1 MITKNQTKNRTSLKR
16 LFLSLMTCFMFLM
29 GMWTTGAQAQTV
41 TIGTGTS
48 TVSTVPIYSCY
59 GYSYSQILYL
69 GSEITTG
76 GWGGG
81 AGTINKIRFYYAT
94 AAATPGN
101 YNNWTVYL
109 GNTTATTLT
118 AGPANYTPTSSMTQC
133 FSGTVTFPAAGNWM
147 EITLSTPFSYTGNN
161 LIVAV
166 DENAT
171 GYSCSATWRYTTT
184 SGTMTRYLYSDT
196 YNPNPAALPGSY
208 SGSSS
213 STTSRPNIQL
223 DMVGAPCSGTPT
235 PGNTVSNT
243 NPVCTGVNFNLSLQN
258 LTSGSGVTYQWQS
271 ADDAAFTIGVTNL
284 GTSTTQTTSQ
294 TSAKYYRC
302 NVTCTNSGQS
312 AYSNPLQVTM
322 NSDFCQCAAYCA
334 SAFTSVTYEF
344 ITNVTFAGIN
354 NTSTGTVGGPVNYT
368 NLSGSVTIGQP
379 STLSVTIDPDANEY
393 VYAWI
398 DWDQNGT
405 FGNNA
410 NEVYTLATSTS
421 IAGPHTLSITPPVGA
436 TLGSTRMRVMID
448 WDNATPNPCRSA
460 TYGEAEDYCIT
471 VNPPP
476 PCSGTPSGGTSA
488 ASANPVCQYNPT
500 TLSLTGHST
509 GMGGLSY
516 QWKTSATPGG
526 PYTDISGATTTSYVY
541 TPSASGTEYIVC
553 EVSCSFSSLSAL
565 STETTLVV
573 NPGPSGTATGP
584 GTLLTY
590 QNGTFTVTGYPLG
603 TTFQWQASTTNCAA
617 GFSDIVSATS
627 DNVLLNSNAAGTF
640 YIRCMMTN
648 AGCSAPSNCITLVV
662 SVAGDNVCSANTL
675 NVGVNGPYTN
685 VGATLET
692 GEVAPPSASCT
703 AQTGW
708 CSTTLNNTVWF
719 TFTPPASGQY
729 SFGLDPAR
737 NRWDTQF
744 ALWNASACSP
754 FAGFTLIAA
763 NDDSASSPFNSYIQP
778 LCLNAGQTYYFQ
790 FDGYSTTNNNWGILV
805 TQVNTVTA
813 GISGSQTGCSAV
825 NLTATGGSTYL
836 WSGGSTPS
844 TAANTFTA
852 SGPYTVTVT
861 SAQGCTSQATANVVI
876 NVPSTDPGSATSNAS
891 FDAIC
896 AGGNVTLTVGGGTLG
911 TGADWQWY
919 SGSCGGTPVGS
930 GGSITVSPA
939 ATTTYFVRAEG
950 VCGNTMC
957 VFITITVSNG
967 IPAQSVVIPI
977 TGLPNYACNGT
988 TAAVSIPAVANA
1000 TQYTWDGPT
1009 GTTFDG
1015 QPSPY
1020 VSTMPSVNIVFGNPN
1035 GSGYRI
1041 GVQAGNGC
1049 GSSLRKSQWVRSIVS
1064 TPAAV
1069 SGATTTCAS
1078 SSGTYTTNSSEGA
1091 TSYLWTISGDA
1102 TVIGTDTNVTVNFG
1116 PSWTGGTLCVRAQT
1130 PCYTSPAKCLVIGTS
1145 AAPLNTISGPLS
1157 ACPNDVLTFSVP
1169 ASSGAASYAWTVP
1182 ANSSITGGLGTNS
1195 IQVTFAPGYN
1205 NLGNICVNVTSICG
1219 VTSANKCRTV
1229 APGVPSVPASITG
1242 ATNGLCGQS
1251 ISYSTPFKPG
1261 TTYNWTAPGTITGN
1275 GSNAVSIAYGS
1286 FTSGQVCV
1294 TASTGCGTSAAR
1306 CIAIKGQPNSP
1317 VALTAIPASWCANT
1331 SGVEF
1336 TANVS
1341 NTAGSYTLSWTYP
1354 SAPVATYTAGGGNT
1368 TSLILDWG
1376 TGNGTVIVSATN
1388 SCGTGSKAFVA
1399 TIGCKEGEMA
1409 SANKLNV
1416 YPNPTAGVL
1425 NIEYTAE
1432 KGNAQVTVL
1441 DLSGRVVMT
1450 QTHAN
1455 VSGQNNLQL
1464 DLSKVAKGAY
1474 MLNVQTE
1481 GSNNQVRVVVE

>member
-1 MITKNQTKNRTSLKR
+1 MITKNQTKKRMSLTRFFICLTAMALLFISETPAQVSYSNDFNANSTGWTGNITRTTSTTACGTASMRRNLYSSATTGNMVTPSMAGNNGGTVTVSYKYKAANWSANTVGTNPWGY
-16 LFLSLMTCFMFLM
+16 FNVQYSTTSAT
-29 GMWTTGAQAQTV
+29 GPWTTFTTINQETQNGSCISKSHTFTPPASTNLWINWDCFWTAGDYYINFDDVVVSQGAPPACGNPLSP
-41 TIGTGTS
+41 IGT
-48 TVSTVPIYSCY
+48 
-59 GYSYSQILYL
+59 
-69 GSEITTG
+69 
-76 GWGGG
+76 
-81 AGTINKIRFYYAT
+81 A
-94 AAATPGN
+94 
-101 YNNWTVYL
+101 
-109 GNTTATTLT
+109 TTATTANINWTAPSPVPSNGYEYAVTTSATPPGSGTAFGGTSTSVSGLT
-118 AGPANYTPTSSMTQC
+118 ANTTYYLHVRSDCGGSGFSSWTTSAAFTTPCNAISSFPFTETFETGSPSINCWSNIQVAGAANWTYATGAGG
-133 FSGTVTFPAAGNWM
+133 GTVTTAHGGTRNARFVSTSPSGGNTPITKLVSPVLDLSAFSGADLSFWYAQETWGGDQNTMTVYYRISSSDPWVSLATYTTSVAAWTQV
-147 EITLSTPFSYTGNN
+147 TLS
-161 LIVAV
+161 
-166 DENAT
+166 
-171 GYSCSATWRYTTT
+171 
-184 SGTMTRYLYSDT
+184 
-196 YNPNPAALPGSY
+196 LPG
-208 SGSSS
+208 
-213 STTSRPNIQL
+213 
-223 DMVGAPCSGTPT
+223 
-235 PGNTVSNT
+235 
-243 NPVCTGVNFNLSLQN
+243 
-258 LTSGSGVTYQWQS
+258 LTSTYQIAFEGHNNWGR
-271 ADDAAFTIGVTNL
+271 ANVVDD
-284 GTSTTQTTSQ
+284 
-294 TSAKYYRC
+294 
-302 NVTCTNSGQS
+302 
-312 AYSNPLQVTM
+312 
-322 NSDFCQCAAYCA
+322 
-334 SAFTSVTYEF
+334 
-344 ITNVTFAGIN
+344 
-354 NTSTGTVGGPVNYT
+354 
-368 NLSGSVTIGQP
+368 VTISG
-379 STLSVTIDPDANEY
+379 LAN
-393 VYAWI
+393 
-398 DWDQNGT
+398 
-405 FGNNA
+405 
-410 NEVYTLATSTS
+410 
-421 IAGPHTLSITPPVGA
+421 
-436 TLGSTRMRVMID
+436 
-448 WDNATPNPCRSA
+448 
-460 TYGEAEDYCIT
+460 
-471 VNPPP
+471 
-476 PCSGTPSGGTSA
+476 CSGTPSGGTSS
-488 ASANPVCQYNPT
+488 ASANPVCQNNPT

-509 GMGGLSY
+509 GLVGLGY
-516 QWKTSATPGG
+516 QWKTSTTPGG
-526 PYTDISGATTTSYVY
+526 PYTDISGATTESYVY

-553 EVSCSFSSLSAL
+553 EVSCSISGLSAL
-565 STETTLVV
+565 SSETTLVV
-573 NPGPSGTATGP
+573 NPGPTGTATGP
-584 GTLLTY
+584 ATLLTY

-603 TTFQWQASTTNCAA
+603 TTFQWQSSTTNCTT
-617 GFSDIVSATS
+617 GFSNISGATS
-627 DNVLLNSNAAGTF
+627 DNVLLNSNAGGTF

-648 AGCSAPSNCITLVV
+648 AGCSAPSNCITTVIT
-662 SVAGDNVCSANTL
+662 VAGDNVCSANTL

-685 VGATLET
+685 VGATTEV
-692 GEVAPPSASCT
+692 GEVVPPGT
-703 AQTGW
+703 GFTTQTGW
-708 CSTTLNNTVWF
+708 ATGQTISNSVWF

-729 SFGLDPAR
+729 SFRLDPSR
-737 NRWDTQF
+737 VLWDCQF

-763 NDDSASSPFNSYIQP
+763 NDDSSSFPYNSYIQP
-778 LCLNAGQTYYFQ
+778 VCLNAGQTYYFQ
-790 FDGYSTTNNNWGILV
+790 LDGYGTTTNNNWGILV

-825 NLTATGGSTYL
+825 NLTATGGATYL
-836 WSGGSTPS
+836 WSGGLTP
-844 TAANTFTA
+844 TTDANTFTA

-876 NVPSTDPGSATSNAS
+876 NVPSTDPGSATSNAP

-939 ATTTYFVRAEG
+939 VTTTYFVRAEG

-1182 ANSSITGGLGTNS
+1182 ANSSITGGSGTNS